1 MIIKWFA
8 DNALSTLSEFSDVVF
23 DMLYPNGMPDRSA
36 KKSFFGKL
44 FSKKKDA
51 NLDRKH
57 FRGWWFDN
65 AVDLLRYNSNRTP
78 WEQTEDCAYPMRNI
92 IRHSKDMPKS
102 LSLIL
107 QPANADIVLLERFGE
122 VALKFVLTERLIVHN
137 AAYVN
142 KKGK

>member
-1 MIIKWFA
+1 MA
-8 DNALSTLSEFSDVVF
+8 
-23 DMLYPNGMPDRSA
+23 
-36 KKSFFGKL
+36 
-44 FSKKKDA
+44 
-51 NLDRKH
+51 
-57 FRGWWFDN
+57 
-65 AVDLLRYNSNRTP
+65 
-78 WEQTEDCAYPMRNI
+78 
-92 IRHSKDMPKS
+92 KS